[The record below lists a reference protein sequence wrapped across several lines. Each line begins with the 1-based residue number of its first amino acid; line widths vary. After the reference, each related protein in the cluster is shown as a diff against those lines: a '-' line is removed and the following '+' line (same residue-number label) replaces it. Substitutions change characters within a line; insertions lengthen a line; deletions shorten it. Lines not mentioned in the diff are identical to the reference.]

1 MQKEIY
7 FFDEIENRLV
17 SEAYQYIMGA
27 LYYDVVDPLTESK
40 SDGFVKSKLYAAMHN
55 YFYDDISIQPNN
67 FIHKYLSTSLIQSK
81 TYLPSARAKIIQDAI
96 WAHLWGQFEPDHE
109 ITLKELEVINTL
121 IGSYDKHFPLY
132 VELLNTLNTDFKAG
146 LLGTPAP
153 QIILTPDK
161 PEALPIKYE
170 AYNLFLKQ
178 FEYNYP
184 YKTTALSFKYDTK
197 TYLDYLKTEI
207 LENIIT
213 LNQDSRKPYLN
224 RLKNELHNNKQYA
237 NTTQDTINQWLEKY
251 NIESE
256 EEIKLGRKNNE
267 LFSILTA
274 DVPPFDDEYDENF
287 NKDTRNIQTDFY
299 SFYYGFYLDAA
310 IDFINDQIKE
320 HSPTPLAPTAMKQ
333 LPPLPLPPKL
343 KTNLTVPQLSYLF
356 KMLMDIKPPI
366 FDIKSNKELY
376 QFIEANF
383 TTKGKVDA
391 GPTVAKLNNLYSD
404 VDKSTGIFW
413 AEKLNKMLQDA
424 RKI

>member
-27 LYYDVVDPLTESK
+27 LYYDVVDPLTEIK
-40 SDGFVKSKLYAAMHN
+40 SDGFVKSKLYAAMHS

-146 LLGTPAP
+146 LLGTQAP

-161 PEALPIKYE
+161 PEALPLKYE
-170 AYNLFLKQ
+170 AFNHYLKQ

-184 YKTTALSFKYDTK
+184 FNNTPFNFKYDMK
-197 TYLDYLKTEI
+197 TYLGYLKTEI
-207 LENIIT
+207 LDNIII
-213 LNQDSRKPYLN
+213 LSSDRRKPYLN
-224 RLKNELHNNKQYA
+224 KLKNELHNNKQYVY
-237 NTTQDTINQWLEKY
+237 TSQETIDEWLGKF

-256 EEIKLGRKNNE
+256 ENIKLGKTNNE

-274 DVPPFDDEYDENF
+274 DAPKFEDEFEENI
-287 NKDTRNIQTDFY
+287 NKDTRAIQTDFFN
-299 SFYYGFYLDAA
+299 FYYGFYLDAA

-320 HSPTPLAPTAMKQ
+320 HSPSTITPNESKQ
-333 LPPLPLPPKL
+333 MPPQPLPPKL
-343 KTNLTVPQLSYLF
+343 KTNLTVPQLAYLF
-356 KMLMDIKPPI
+356 KMLMDINPPI
-366 FDIKSNKELY
+366 FAIKSNKELY

-404 VDKSTGIFW
+404 VDKSTGNFW
-413 AEKLNKMLQDA
+413 AEKLAKMLQDA